1 LILKIAIL
9 LTLLWGNTTQHPD
22 SVAAARYFDRFKALQ
37 YDQVDSAL
45 FFIDKAIALADIPD
59 LKKYHAQ
66 LLLDKGRF
74 LKNTGRFKEAEA
86 VLQNT
91 VNVYL
96 ELGDSLGLA
105 ETYNNLGI
113 VYWRWLN
120 NEKVMEYYTKSLTI
134 NRAKKNI
141 PGQIRNYMVI
151 GNYYAQEVPFVAGR
165 DQKNT
170 KFRHAIGHYNQ
181 ALELLKQAPHPRNLA
196 TTLQNKGNVYAD
208 TSFSESDSSQAL
220 SNFRMS
226 LVAFASLQDSVSI
239 AGLEV
244 SIGYVYEAYMDLNRA
259 LAHYQKALNLYR
271 KLHQDAYMF
280 EVLRNLGNVYTS
292 KKEYALARSSYAE
305 GMYYARRNGD
315 VYAMSAL
322 SQNLARANAALG
334 QYNDAYRYLDSSVV
348 HLNKMYEENT
358 NKFKQESEIKYE
370 TSQKESELKI
380 KTVQRDGIMIV
391 LIVALSLS
399 IIIVLL
405 SRQRQKT
412 LGQLREKEEGLHRKH
427 VDELLKKQEIN
438 SLVSYLNGQEEE
450 RKRVAEDLHDRLG
463 STLSATKLY
472 LNSTQASQSSSF
484 IRASELLDQAVTEVR
499 EISHNLLS
507 GTLSRFGLLQAL
519 EELKTM
525 VSNTNQLK
533 MDVFTNGVTRL
544 PTNVEIIIYRIIQ
557 ELVSNIL
564 KHAHATEITVQLTRH
579 THELTLTVEDN
590 GIGFDTGK
598 KNPKSGIGLMNVES
612 RVAALRGSFYIDSG
626 KGNGTTITINIP
638 VED

>member
-1 LILKIAIL
+1 LKIIIL
-9 LTLLWGNTTQHPD
+9 LTLLWGDPAQHPD
-22 SVAAARYFDRFKALQ
+22 SVTAAKYVDRFKARQ
-37 YDQVDSAL
+37 YNQLDSAL
-45 FFIDKAIALADIPD
+45 YFMDQALALTDQPA
-59 LKKYHAQ
+59 LKSYHAQ
-66 LLLDKGRF
+66 LLLEKGRF
-74 LKNTGRFKEAEA
+74 LKNVGRFKDAEA
-86 VLQNT
+86 VLQT
-91 VNVYL
+91 GVTAYT

-141 PGQIRNYMVI
+141 AGQIRNYMVI
-151 GNYYAQEVPFVAGR
+151 GNYYAQEVPFTTGR

-170 KFRHAIGHYNQ
+170 KFRLAIDHYDR
-181 ALELLKQAPHPRNLA
+181 ALDLLKLAPHPRNLA
-196 TTLQNKGNVYAD
+196 ITLQNKGNVYAD
-208 TSFSESDSSQAL
+208 TSFSDSDSSQAL
-220 SNFRMS
+220 KSFRMS
-226 LVAFASLQDSVSI
+226 LVEFSQLQDSVNI

-244 SIGYVYEAYMDLNRA
+244 SIGFVYEAYGALDLA
-259 LAHYQKALNLYR
+259 LTHYQKALILYR
-271 KLHQDAYMF
+271 RQHQDAYMY
-280 EVLRNLGNVYTS
+280 EVLRNLGNVYLA
-292 KKEYALARSSYAE
+292 KKEYERARSSYTE
-305 GMYYARRNGD
+305 GMHYARRNGD
-315 VYAMSAL
+315 LYAISAL
-322 SQNLARANAALG
+322 SQNLAKANAALG
-334 QYNDAYRYLDSSVV
+334 QYHEAYAYLDSSIVQ
-348 HLNKMYEENT
+348 LNKMHEENT
-358 NKFKQESEIKYE
+358 SKFKQESETKYE

-412 LGQLREKEEGLHRKH
+412 LGQLREKEEGLHRQQ
-427 VDELLKKQEIN
+427 VDELLKKQEIS

-472 LNSTQASQSSSF
+472 LNSTQAASSSSF
-484 IRASELLDQAVTEVR
+484 VKATELLDKAVNEVR

-507 GTLSRFGLLQAL
+507 GTLSKFGLLQAL
-519 EELKTM
+519 EELKNT
-525 VSNTNQLK
+525 VSSTDQVK
-533 MDVFTNGVTRL
+533 MEIFIHAVERL
-544 PTNVEIIIYRIIQ
+544 PANMEITIYRVVQ

-564 KHAHATEITVQLTRH
+564 KHAHATEITVQLNRH
-579 THELTLTVEDN
+579 PREITLTVEDN
-590 GIGFDTGK
+590 GIGFDVHN

-612 RVAALRGSFYIDSG
+612 RVSALRGSFYVDSG

-638 VED
+638 AED